1 MSKQELETAL
11 RDIFVLLQ
19 EARELREGG
28 FYEAGKKEHQA
39 RCKLS
44 QLIDEVAV

>member
-1 MSKQELETAL
+1 METPELETAL

-28 FYEAGKKEHQA
+28 FYEAGEKEHQA

-44 QLIDEVAV
+44 HLIDVVAE